1 MAQHFA
7 VTHEQIKLIAV
18 NHPQTT
24 TVCRGVHCV
33 SLDRNPVDGGIGP
46 SSKTVVVVSRDVN
59 HIGATFGLLHQV
71 PENVVAVF
79 VPRPLAPQ
87 NPLVD
92 DVADEVDRF
101 GVVGLKKSE
110 QFSGFDAVKTKM
122 PVREEERPV
131 MFGRNVQML
140 PSIRIGFR
148 KQ

>member
-1 MAQHFA
+1 
-7 VTHEQIKLIAV
+7 
-18 NHPQTT
+18 
-24 TVCRGVHCV
+24 
-33 SLDRNPVDGGIGP
+33 
-46 SSKTVVVVSRDVN
+46 
-59 HIGATFGLLHQV
+59 
-71 PENVVAVF
+71 
-79 VPRPLAPQ
+79 
-87 NPLVD
+87 PLVD